1 MKGYIRKRGAT
12 YSYTVDIG
20 RDPVTGKRKQKTKGG
35 FKTKKAAQEALNELV
50 YEVNK
55 GVYIVDNKSTFEEVA
70 NEWLKNYKVK
80 WEKTT
85 YETTCGTV
93 IRWINP
99 FFGSMKIQDVKL
111 VHGQRFMTHLIE
123 SKLANSYIKRVFSVA
138 KQIFHYA
145 VDLEL
150 ISKNPIARVPSPSE
164 RSDNAD
170 LQTWTFEEINRF
182 LKTAIT
188 DRPFYHNVA
197 ATAIFT
203 GMRKGEIM
211 GLRKQDVDFEN
222 KVIKIEQTL
231 HETNDHGLYFGD
243 PKTESSKRSIAF
255 DENVERVLKNQIRR
269 NAELKLALGAA
280 YNDHDLIFCREDG
293 DPYRPS
299 SFNRPFN
306 RLTKK
311 AGVPQIRFHDLRHTH
326 ATLLLELGTNTK
338 LIAERLGHSDVK
350 TTLNTYSHVTPKM
363 QEEAIN
369 AFNNAY
375 KSNA

>member
-20 RDPVTGKRKQKTKGG
+20 RDPITGKRKQKTKGG

-70 NEWLKNYKVK
+70 NEWLDNYRIR
-80 WEKTT
+80 WEQTT
-85 YETTCGTV
+85 YETTSRCAKKWV
-93 IRWINP
+93 IP
-99 FFGSMKIQDVKL
+99 YFKDMKIQDVKV
-111 VHGQRFMTHLIE
+111 VHGQRFMTYLSE
-123 SKLANSYIKRVFSVA
+123 SELANSYIKRVFNVA
-138 KQIFHYA
+138 KQIFNYA

-150 ISKNPIARVPSPSE
+150 IAKSPLIRVPVPSE
-164 RSDNAD
+164 RSYQSD
-170 LQTWTFEEINRF
+170 LSTWTFEEANRF
-182 LKTAIT
+182 LKAAIT

-197 ATAIFT
+197 AVAIFT

-211 GLRKQDVDFEN
+211 GLRKQDVDFTQKTI
-222 KVIKIEQTL
+222 KVEQAL
-231 HETNDHGLYFGD
+231 HETKDHGLYFGP
-243 PKTESSKRSIAF
+243 PKTASSKRTIYF
-255 DENVERVLKNQIRR
+255 DENVERVLKNQIKR

-326 ATLLLELGTNTK
+326 ATLLLELGTNSK

-350 TTLNTYSHVTPKM
+350 ITLNTYSHVTPNM
-363 QEEAIN
+363 QADAIN
-369 AFNNAY
+369 AFSNAY
-375 KSNA
+375 KSNV